1 MANASLQI
9 GNGNWAIKENDLL
22 GYSKSGTRFLPIPIT
37 MTRATLGSRVNPSGL
52 VENVELLGSELITN
66 GDFSSSDLSSFTVIF
81 ATQEIVSQELKTTL
95 NTSNG
100 YGFTRVF
107 FTAEIGKS
115 YRILVDA
122 KQGTSDGTQIKTQSG
137 LTLTQSSST
146 TGDWSFYG
154 IGVATSTSC
163 EFRLQVNG
171 SDGDFGFFD
180 NVSVKEVTRDGLA
193 RVDYTDGTASLLV
206 EPQRTNLFTY
216 SEDFSQFPISNRL
229 VITPNNITSPDGT
242 INASKMQQTDGVT
255 TAPNIA
261 FSNVSA
267 GAYTVSAFA
276 KKGTRSFLVISFN
289 GTSYF
294 DLQNGTITTTGTGHT
309 ASIENF
315 GNDWYRCSIVKTIS
329 TTQTAAFYFADT
341 NNTLTTS
348 DDEGYMYLYGTQ
360 LEVGSYPTSYIKTQG
375 STVTR
380 NKDQYTKTGI
390 SDKIN
395 SEEGVLFVEMAA
407 LSNSGNFR
415 YISLINDANNFIQ
428 IYFKDSNNFI
438 AALVKSS
445 GVTSF
450 FANHNVGTATNYSK
464 IAIKFKQDDFALWV
478 NGVEVAT
485 DTSGNVPSSLSQ
497 LALDFN
503 GGNNFEGKVR
513 QLQVFKTA
521 LSDSELATL
530 TT

>member
-1 MANASLQI
+1 MANPSLQI
-9 GNGNWAIKENDLL
+9 GNGKFAIKENDLL
-22 GYSKSGTRFLPIPIT
+22 GYSSSGTRFFPIPIT
-37 MTRATLGSRVNPSGL
+37 MTRATLGTRVNPSGL
-52 VENVELLGSELITN
+52 IENVELSGTVTN
-66 GDFSSSDLSSFTVIF
+66 
-81 ATQEIVSQELKTTL
+81 
-95 NTSNG
+95 
-100 YGFTRVF
+100 
-107 FTAEIGKS
+107 
-115 YRILVDA
+115 
-122 KQGTSDGTQIKTQSG
+122 
-137 LTLTQSSST
+137 
-146 TGDWSFYG
+146 
-154 IGVATSTSC
+154 
-163 EFRLQVNG
+163 
-171 SDGDFGFFD
+171 
-180 NVSVKEVTRDGLA
+180 LA
-193 RVDYTDGTASLLV
+193 RVDYTDGTGSLLV

-267 GAYTVSAFA
+267 GTYTVSAFA

-294 DLQNGTITTTGTGHT
+294 DLQNGTITTTGSGHT

-341 NNTLTTS
+341 NNTLTTA

-360 LEVGSYPTSYIKTQG
+360 LEQGSYPTSYIKTQG

-380 NKDQYTKTGI
+380 NKDEYTKTGI

-395 SEEGVLFVEMAA
+395 SEEGVLFLEMAA
-407 LSNSGNFR
+407 LSDDLTFR
-415 YISLINDANNFIQ
+415 SISLNDGTNTNSVGIRYRTDSNRINAIIKDDNGVTFQMNFDVSDITQFNKIALKYKSGDNRLYINGTEVSTNSSTFSFTSALNDA
-428 IYFKDSNNFI
+428 
-438 AALVKSS
+438 
-445 GVTSF
+445 SF
-450 FANHNVGTATNYSK
+450 NRGDGN
-464 IAIKFKQDDFALWV
+464 DDFY
-478 NGVEVAT
+478 
-485 DTSGNVPSSLSQ
+485 
-497 LALDFN
+497 
-503 GGNNFEGKVR
+503 GKVK
-513 QLQVFKTA
+513 QLQVYKTA